1 MIQICGAFCLLIL
14 EILIEYFAG
23 TMLTKILLKKDTN
36 PAMSVL
42 VGFVAYQVLFQI
54 LALGVVCTTKV
65 LHHLSIVWGIS
76 LIILTPLSCWYS
88 RHILKEQI
96 DACIAIIKR
105 NKGCFFLCSL
115 VVLAFVYY
123 TCINGE
129 INEDSTYY
137 IGLIATSVETDS
149 LFKYNAYTGIEME
162 SFYLRRAL
170 ATFEIHSAV
179 ISQILGIHPLVV
191 ARIFRASQNV
201 LLTSVAVLL
210 CSKTLFW
217 RNEEN
222 GVAKAMLT
230 VAVFWILQLPFAHTI
245 YTPARF
251 LLYRTYEAKAF
262 AANFVV
268 LFGVY
273 LCVRLL
279 RERNIGHI
287 IMLGIYL
294 WGSMALSTS
303 ATLVAIATC
312 GVVLI
317 PSLVQEKLYAR

>member
-1 MIQICGAFCLLIL
+1 MVQICGAFCLLAL
-14 EILIEYFAG
+14 ELIIEYFFGA
-23 TMLTKILLKKDTN
+23 MLTKILLKKDTN
-36 PAMSVL
+36 PGMNLL
-42 VGFVAYQVLFQI
+42 VGFMAYQVLFQM
-54 LALGVVCTTKV
+54 LTLVVVCTTRV
-65 LHHLSIVWGIS
+65 LHHLSIVWIVS
-76 LIILTPLSCWYS
+76 LVILVPMSYRLG
-88 RHILKEQI
+88 RNVFKEQMN
-96 DACIAIIKR
+96 ACITLIKR
-105 NKGCFFLCSL
+105 NRGCFMLCTL
-115 VVLAFVYY
+115 VVLSFVYY

-149 LFKYNAYTGIEME
+149 LFKYNAYTGMEME

-179 ISQILGIHPLVV
+179 ISQIFGVHPLII

-217 RNEEN
+217 EKEEE
-222 GVAKAMLT
+222 GMTKAMLAT
-230 VAVFWILQLPFAHTI
+230 VVFWLLQLPFAHTI

-262 AANFVV
+262 TANCVV
-268 LFGVY
+268 LFGLY

-279 RERNIGHI
+279 RERNIGHLI
-287 IMLGIYL
+287 LLGIYL
-294 WGSMALSTS
+294 WGCIALSTS
-303 ATLVAIATC
+303 ATLVAFAIC
-312 GVVLI
+312 GVVLLPGFI
-317 PSLVQEKLYAR
+317 QEKLHAR

>member
-1 MIQICGAFCLLIL
+1 MIQIYGAFFLLVL
-14 EILIEYFAG
+14 ELIIEYFFG
-23 TMLTKILLKKDTN
+23 TMITKILLKKDTN
-36 PAMSVL
+36 LGMNLL

-54 LALGVVCTTKV
+54 LALAVVCTTRV
-65 LHHLSIVWGIS
+65 LHHLSIVWVVS
-76 LIILTPLSCWYS
+76 LVILVPMSCWFG
-88 RHILKEQI
+88 RNVFKKQMN
-96 DACIAIIKR
+96 ACIALIKR
-105 NKGCFFLCSL
+105 NRGSFMLCAL

-129 INEDSTYY
+129 ISEDSTYY

-149 LFKYNAYTGIEME
+149 LFKYNAYTGMEME

-179 ISQILGIHPLVV
+179 ISQIFRIHPLIV

-210 CSKTLFW
+210 CSKSLFW
-217 RNEEN
+217 RKEEN

-230 VAVFWILQLPFAHTI
+230 TVVFWVLQLPFAHTI

-268 LFGVY
+268 LFGLY

-279 RERNIGHI
+279 RERNIGHLI
-287 IMLGIYL
+287 IIGIYL
-294 WGSMALSTS
+294 WGCVALSTS
-303 ATLVAIATC
+303 AALVAFVIC
-312 GVVLI
+312 GVMLI
-317 PSLVQEKLYAR
+317 PSFIQEKMHAR